1 MSNAREAI
9 AAACQ
14 YISILKIE
22 NQNIEKQR
30 DELLEALKATI
41 KEFDGYTIHHISTI
55 HGFSAANR
63 IESTRAAIAKA
74 EGKV

>member
-30 DELLEALKATI
+30 DELLEALKATMEAL
-41 KEFDGYTIHHISTI
+41 KTAWD
-55 HGFSAANR
+55 NR
-63 IESTRAAIAKA
+63 ILPASVFSHQILRKNKEAIDKA
-74 EGKV
+74 EGKS